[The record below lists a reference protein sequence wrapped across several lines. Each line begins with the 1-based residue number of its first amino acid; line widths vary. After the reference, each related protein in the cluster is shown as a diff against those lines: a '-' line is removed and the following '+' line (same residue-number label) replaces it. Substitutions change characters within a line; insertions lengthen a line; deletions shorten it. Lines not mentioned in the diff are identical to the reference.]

1 MEYIQ
6 LKEQVKQELPVNVEI
21 EEEDN
26 LLELGLDSLKIMRLV
41 NTWRKQGI
49 RIPYGHLME
58 QPTLKTLVAV
68 DSKKNEEKRKT
79 KTPSGTADILQK
91 GDSTALKR
99 EADHSKT
106 NREKPVRLQRWE
118 NICGI
123 IYKMNRERFRDCP
136 LILLEKPAFNCIQK

>member
-49 RIPYGHLME
+49 RIYSASLPMVSIESLPPM
-58 QPTLKTLVAV
+58 
-68 DSKKNEEKRKT
+68 
-79 KTPSGTADILQK
+79 
-91 GDSTALKR
+91 
-99 EADHSKT
+99 
-106 NREKPVRLQRWE
+106 
-118 NICGI
+118 
-123 IYKMNRERFRDCP
+123 
-136 LILLEKPAFNCIQK
+136 

>member
-49 RIPYGHLME
+49 RILMVISWNN
-58 QPTLKTLVAV
+58 L
-68 DSKKNEEKRKT
+68 
-79 KTPSGTADILQK
+79 
-91 GDSTALKR
+91 
-99 EADHSKT
+99 H
-106 NREKPVRLQRWE
+106 
-118 NICGI
+118 
-123 IYKMNRERFRDCP
+123 
-136 LILLEKPAFNCIQK
+136 